1 MYVKNILIK
10 KKIKKCCDLMVNYYL
25 ANQNLLPT

>member
-1 MYVKNILIK
+1 MLKNMPV
-10 KKIKKCCDLMVNYYL
+10 KKIMKKCCDLMVNYYL